1 MTLPPHTGDLDAFA
15 HELMSRLGAVELLY
29 LAAMLETEGRR
40 KLLGLTPEE
49 LWLLDNVVAPRT
61 DRESL

>member
-1 MTLPPHTGDLDAFA
+1 MALPPDTGDLDAFA
-15 HELMSRLGAVELLY
+15 RELMFRLGAVDLLY

-49 LWLLDNVVAPRT
+49 LWLLDNVVAPRSEQ
-61 DRESL
+61 RGL

>member
-1 MTLPPHTGDLDAFA
+1 MALPPETGELDAFA
-15 HELMSRLGAVELLY
+15 RELMQRLGAVELLY
-29 LAAMLETEGRR
+29 LAAQLEQEGRR

-61 DRESL
+61 DRERL